1 MISIEEDTNA
11 QERFNKMLGAD
22 EMEEFIVD
30 FTENDFLA
38 SHYLVI
44 GISIGSEPLEM
55 FNEGEVVVNLVK
67 LSSN

>member
-1 MISIEEDTNA
+1 
-11 QERFNKMLGAD
+11 MLGAD